1 MAAFCPLAAISLHYV
16 GVGDIIAHEQGGYLH
31 DGIISAMGVNLL
43 RGRGMD
49 LEAQGKPWFLAVNLV
64 KQRT

>member
-1 MAAFCPLAAISLHYV
+1 
-16 GVGDIIAHEQGGYLH
+16 VGDIIALEQGGYLH